1 MSRAKSLERTVAF
14 TDAVVAI
21 AITVLVLPLVDVVT
35 SDTVPHDTAAD
46 LVRANSTPL
55 LTFLLSF
62 VVIARFWLIH
72 HQMFENVRE
81 YNRPLMLC
89 NLGWLLTIVV
99 LPFPTEIAGHFD
111 SDRFTVGLYIG
122 TMLVSSAWLT
132 SMTYVLHRNPALTD
146 EPIDRSAL
154 RNAAGST
161 AALFVALAVALAFG
175 TVGYFALFLLM
186 VPAVVLNLRDRR
198 RARA

>member
-1 MSRAKSLERTVAF
+1 MSRAKSLDRTMAF

-21 AITVLVLPLVDVVT
+21 AITLLVLPLVDAV
-35 SDTVPHDTAAD
+35 SADAQDTAAD
-46 LVRANSTPL
+46 LVRATITPV

-72 HQMFENVRE
+72 HEMFENVRD

-111 SDRFTVGLYIG
+111 NDRFSVGLYIA
-122 TMLVSSAWLT
+122 TVLASSVFLT
-132 SMTYVLHRNPALTD
+132 AITFVLHRNSALTN
-146 EPIDRSAL
+146 EPVDGEAL
-154 RNAAGST
+154 LHAAAST
-161 AALFVALAVALAFG
+161 AALVLALAVAILFPWI
-175 TVGYFALFLLM
+175 GYYALLLLI
-186 VPAVVLNLRDRR
+186 VPGQVLRLRNRR
-198 RARA
+198 RAET